1 MSYLSK
7 LQDDLKTAMKS
18 REEVKIRTI
27 RSLIS
32 KLKEKRIELIH
43 ELEEAEELQVLRKA
57 AKEREDS
64 ADTYKNAGRDDLL
77 AIENAEL
84 EVIRSYLPAEMSDEQ
99 IASVIKTV
107 IAETGAASMKDM
119 GKVMGAAM
127 KKLGGQAD
135 GKKVQALVKSLLGT

>member
-135 GKKVQALVKSLLGT
+135 GKKVQALVKSLLDA

>member
-1 MSYLSK
+1 MSYLSR

-18 REEVKIRTI
+18 RDEVKIRTI
-27 RSLIS
+27 RSLIA

-64 ADTYKNAGRDDLL
+64 AAAYKSAGREDLL

-84 EVIRSYLPAEMSDEQ
+84 EVIRTYLPAEMSDEQ
-99 IASVIKTV
+99 IAAVIKTV
-107 IAETGAASMKDM
+107 IAETGASSMKDM

-127 KKLGGQAD
+127 KKLSGQAD
-135 GKKVQALVKSLLGT
+135 GKKVQALVKSLLGA